1 MADHEPSKSIWN
13 RRNALSSIWSRG
25 CAGIDR
31 EDPARYMPAYSM
43 VFAHERLATQAR

>member
-31 EDPARYMPAYSM
+31 EDPALHMPAYSM
-43 VFAHERLATQAR
+43 VFAHERLAT